1 MPMNHFNSMFGTC
14 GRNFKRALLTVAI
27 ACASFAAFFAS
38 ADNTHL
44 IVHFKDGSKTS
55 FVLADKPAVSFVDNN
70 VRIRAQHV
78 DTDFDAATV
87 VKFSFGDET
96 SSIRKVEADEIRF
109 TIPDADHLTVEGLKA
124 GEAVTVVSIEG
135 RIVRVMRAD
144 AAGPAQIELTELA
157 GGVYIIATESGKSI
171 KMKH

>member
-55 FVLADKPAVSFVDNN
+55 FVLADKPAVSRYRGEILLRRRDFVN
-70 VRIRAQHV
+70 
-78 DTDFDAATV
+78 
-87 VKFSFGDET
+87 
-96 SSIRKVEADEIRF
+96 
-109 TIPDADHLTVEGLKA
+109 P
-124 GEAVTVVSIEG
+124 
-135 RIVRVMRAD
+135 
-144 AAGPAQIELTELA
+144 
-157 GGVYIIATESGKSI
+157 
-171 KMKH
+171 